1 MSTGTMMFLVMLL
14 EQWVVA
20 TRLLIQNAG
29 ASSSVPTTFGY
40 IISGVRN
47 SLQ

>member
-1 MSTGTMMFLVMLL
+1 MSNGIMFLVMLL

-20 TRLLIQNAG
+20 TRLFIQNAG

-40 IISGVRN
+40 VISGIHN